1 MHSFNEFLE
10 ISATFVTILFLLF
23 LFIHLENK
31 DDERMKKLDREYDK
45 EELNRYKDQ

>member
-1 MHSFNEFLE
+1 MHNFKEFLE
-10 ISATFVTILFLLF
+10 INVTFIAILFFAF